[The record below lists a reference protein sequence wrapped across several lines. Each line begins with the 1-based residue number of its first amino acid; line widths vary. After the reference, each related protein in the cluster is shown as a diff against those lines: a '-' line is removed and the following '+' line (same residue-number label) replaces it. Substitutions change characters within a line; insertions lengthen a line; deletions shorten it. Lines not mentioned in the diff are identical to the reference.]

1 MTIHHIRHSIH
12 SSRGLIL
19 LHSQMSN
26 WGDDGIIS
34 TGGKGDLEEEG
45 EERDPLTLG
54 GNVNWCSHYAKQYGG
69 SSKNYK

>member
-1 MTIHHIRHSIH
+1 
-12 SSRGLIL
+12 
-19 LHSQMSN
+19 MSN